1 VGILEN
7 LRSRRT
13 YKMIGNTSQPIS
25 SSSTANSMI
34 DTILENA
41 GNAPFH
47 HGCDRLHKSSLTSS
61 VPWRA
66 YKLDPFATNRLMDFL
81 IQSGDVTKVPN
92 MLAAAEYLV
101 QVTWLPDE
109 GTLENRN
116 AGKDKAAFSGTLRN
130 MEHIAAASAFVQSL
144 LLAGEEKGFRT
155 YWSSGGALKSAS
167 VFDYLGIPD
176 TQLLLGSIFLFPSQ
190 VENAEV
196 KPGAMRD
203 ARGSV
208 QDWSVWCEIP

>member
-7 LRSRRT
+7 LATRRT
-13 YKMIGNTSQPIS
+13 YKMIGDVSYPVTS
-25 SSSTANSMI
+25 SSVSSGMI
-34 DTILENA
+34 DTILESA

-47 HGCDRLHKSSLTSS
+47 HACDRSHKSVFSSS

-66 YKLDPFATNRLMDFL
+66 YKLDAPATNRLMDFL
-81 IQSGDVTKVPN
+81 IRSGDATKVPN

-109 GTLENRN
+109 GTLENRDV
-116 AGKDKAAFSGTLRN
+116 GKDEAAFSGTLRN
-130 MEHIAAASAFVQSL
+130 MEYIAAASAFVQSL
-144 LLAGEEKGFRT
+144 LLAGEENGFRT

-167 VFDYLGIPD
+167 VFDYLGIPAN
-176 TQLLLGSIFLFPSQ
+176 QLLLGSIFLFPSETEG
-190 VENAEV
+190 VEV

-203 ARGSV
+203 ARGKV
-208 QDWSVWCEIP
+208 QDWSTWCEIQ